1 MRAGRAPRNPPR
13 RALCRL
19 SFSPLRPFD
28 LLVTCFALCLTA
40 GAFAEP
46 FFLPTGDE
54 VFNTGDPRVRTD
66 AAGGLHLVYPL
77 VAATGAAYSYCPPGC
92 DGPEEMAT
100 VVFHTDDFGAV
111 SNALVALDSAG
122 APRVLLATHQS
133 VLYGECSGD
142 CRYGGSWSLME
153 IYAHDGNWELTG
165 EAFALDQNG
174 RPRFLMHAEQ
184 TYLGLFAPDPG
195 TAFFSCDAD
204 CLDFGNWRRG
214 LISEQSWLE
223 PTFVY
228 DARGVAHVAAVIP
241 LEDSQLVAYLT
252 CSVDCGSEDVDN
264 WPGIGLGYA
273 FYDLY
278 IEEIQPTVSMAVT
291 STGGVRLAFLGK
303 DGDSRFLAYF
313 ECERECTQADGETW
327 QALAL
332 IGNETAQGLG
342 DGIQLVLTRDDKPR
356 LAYTHNSNIFLGHC
370 DDDCVGSSGS
380 DGWGADVVETG
391 EDIPADTIFLNRG
404 CNVGYWFLRQPS
416 VALTQSGEALV
427 AYRAEDISAGWTP
440 SPTDPSVRGCAA
452 GVDMTLGRLARL
464 GGD

>member
-13 RALCRL
+13 RALCRP

-54 VFNTGDPRVRTD
+54 VFNTGDPRVRAD

-133 VLYGECSGD
+133 VFYGECSGD

-214 LISEQSWLE
+214 RRRRTSPPSSHWR
-223 PTFVY
+223 T
-228 DARGVAHVAAVIP
+228 RSSSRTSRAASTAAP
-241 LEDSQLVAYLT
+241 R
-252 CSVDCGSEDVDN
+252 
-264 WPGIGLGYA
+264 
-273 FYDLY
+273 
-278 IEEIQPTVSMAVT
+278 T
-291 STGGVRLAFLGK
+291 STTGPASASATLSTTCT
-303 DGDSRFLAYF
+303 SR
-313 ECERECTQADGETW
+313 R
-327 QALAL
+327 
-332 IGNETAQGLG
+332 
-342 DGIQLVLTRDDKPR
+342 
-356 LAYTHNSNIFLGHC
+356 SNR
-370 DDDCVGSSGS
+370 
-380 DGWGADVVETG
+380 
-391 EDIPADTIFLNRG
+391 P
-404 CNVGYWFLRQPS
+404 
-416 VALTQSGEALV
+416 
-427 AYRAEDISAGWTP
+427 
-440 SPTDPSVRGCAA
+440 
-452 GVDMTLGRLARL
+452 
-464 GGD
+464 